1 MTPQVRSENDLRG
14 QMRIQLTGRNYGR
27 QSANTRVLAISRVEH
42 VLRRFRGSSGKVV
55 RERNQGSVETH

>member
-14 QMRIQLTGRNYGR
+14 QMRIQLTGGNHGR

-42 VLRRFRGSSGKVV
+42 VLRSFSGSSGKAA
-55 RERNQGSVETH
+55 RERKQGSAETH